1 MSAVTP
7 AVTPE
12 DLGFSSER
20 LTRVGELCRRY
31 VDSGRIPCAQV
42 AVARAGTTVYEA
54 TYGMADLAAGEPLRD
69 DAVFRIYSMTK
80 PITSIAVM
88 QLYEQ
93 GLILLEN
100 PVGRF
105 IPELADPVVWVAGD
119 IEMYDTRPASR
130 QVTVRDLL
138 THTSGLT
145 YGFQHQHPVDAMYR
159 RIQLGDFALP
169 DFDLAEAMVH
179 LGEMPLL
186 FDPGTAWN
194 YSVSIDVCGR
204 IVEVV
209 SGQTLDAYLRDH
221 VFEPL
226 GMVDTG
232 FSVPDDQTDRF
243 TANYALKPTDR
254 TLFEL
259 DPREGSRYLSTPKF
273 LSGGGGLVST
283 SADYLRFANALVHG
297 GALDGER
304 IIGRKTLA
312 YMAQNHL
319 PGQKTLNEMGQST
332 FAEVAMEGSGFGL
345 GFSVVI
351 DPAASAAVSSPGE
364 YSWGGAASTLFWVD
378 PVEQLAV
385 VFMTQF
391 MPSNHYPIRRQLKS
405 VVYQAL
411 VD

>member
-1 MSAVTP
+1 MT

-12 DLGFSSER
+12 DLGFDSER
-20 LTRVGELCRRY
+20 LGRIGDLCGRY

-42 AVARAGTTVYEA
+42 AVARAGTTVYEH
-54 TYGMADLAAGEPLRD
+54 TCGMADLEAAEPLRTN
-69 DAVFRIYSMTK
+69 AIFRIYSMTK
-80 PITSIAVM
+80 PITSIALM

-93 GLILLEN
+93 GLVLLEN

-105 IPELADPVVWVAGD
+105 VPELADPVVWVAGD
-119 IEMYDTRPASR
+119 LDAYDTRPASR
-130 QVTVRDLL
+130 QITVRDLL

-145 YGFQHQHPVDAMYR
+145 YGFQHQHPIDAMYR
-159 RIQLGDFALP
+159 KVQLGDFGLP

-179 LGEMPLL
+179 LGGIPLL

-194 YSVSIDVCGR
+194 YSVSTDVCGR

-209 SGQTLDAYLRDH
+209 SGQSLDAYLRDH

-232 FSVPDDQTDRF
+232 FSVPDGQADRF
-243 TANYALKPTDR
+243 TTNYAIKPGDR
-254 TLFEL
+254 RLFAL
-259 DPREGSRYLSTPKF
+259 DPRDGSRYLSPPKF

-283 SADYLRFANALVHG
+283 TADYLRFANALVDG

-312 YMAQNHL
+312 YMTLNHL
-319 PGQKTLNEMGQST
+319 PDGKTLNEMDQST
-332 FAEVAMEGSGFGL
+332 FAEVAMEGTGFGL
-345 GFSVVI
+345 GFSVMV
-351 DPAASAAVSSPGE
+351 DPAAGAAVGSPGE
-364 YSWGGAASTLFWVD
+364 YAWGGAASTVFWVD
-378 PVEQLAV
+378 PVEQLSV
-385 VFMTQF
+385 VFMTQV
-391 MPSNHYPIRRQLKS
+391 MPSNHYPHRRQVKS
-405 VVYQAL
+405 VVYQAH